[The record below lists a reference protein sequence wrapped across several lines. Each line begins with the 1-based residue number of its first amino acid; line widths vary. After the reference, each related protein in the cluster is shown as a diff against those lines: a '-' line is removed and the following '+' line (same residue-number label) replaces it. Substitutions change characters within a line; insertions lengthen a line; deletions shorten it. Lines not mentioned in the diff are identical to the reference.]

1 MKVSRATVKKL
12 ESISKLG
19 AAIVGIHRPLFS
31 FSSIVRKNRFVIY
44 VEEGRMV
51 SFSLVPFVE
60 AFLCRSRSIVR
71 GIVKRVGLG
80 MAEEMVDYFCFEK
93 KFDKKKRKFRVNKL
107 LINRRKNLTV
117 RSFFFF
123 LSSFFSE
130 PWRD

>member
-1 MKVSRATVKKL
+1 MLQLGGFQFESFTVKKL

-80 MAEEMVDYFCFEK
+80 MAGDG
-93 KFDKKKRKFRVNKL
+93 
-107 LINRRKNLTV
+107 
-117 RSFFFF
+117 
-123 LSSFFSE
+123 
-130 PWRD
+130 